1 MYKNL
6 NFLEAFEELSNI
18 QDEDALQEDK
28 EARIQKRTAKRINK
42 ATKNL
47 DAKTTE
53 WITAILNCEWDL
65 GSEQVRSDGGWHSLD
80 PNNPNHLPLPYDAAE
95 DPNIE
100 YSGDGK
106 RWRDKNSDGTLDY
119 NELRDRVKSNITKNP
134 KNIRDLD
141 LTVHEKLRKD
151 QGLYDTFFDVSP
163 EVLSMD
169 KKEAEHVLQSE
180 YGVSR
185 SSVLKLIHEILLCC

>member
-18 QDEDALQEDK
+18 QDENALQEDR
-28 EARIQKRTAKRINK
+28 EQKRWDRRLNK

-47 DAKTTE
+47 DSKTTE

-65 GSEQVRSDGGWHSLD
+65 GSEKVRSDGGFHSLD
-80 PNNPNHLPLPYDAAE
+80 PNNPNYLPLPYGAAE
-95 DPNIE
+95 DSNIE
-100 YSGDGK
+100 FSDDGK

-141 LTVHEKLRKD
+141 LAVHEKLRKD

-163 EVLSMD
+163 DVLSIMD
-169 KKEAEHVLQSE
+169 KKEVEHVLKSE

-185 SSVLKLIHEILLCC
+185 FSVLELIHEILLCC